1 MNKTV
6 SLSTRRGP
14 KKLIGTRVHKVKKG
28 PGSYK
33 RAKGKQLM
41 KQMDENNKY
50 RKFFNMLLEQEDASP
65 APEIPAADAS
75 PEEDEAALEKGLDPG
90 TAPEDFDVKPVDIG
104 VQSGIVNKIKEFITK
119 IEDFSKFLNDEVG
132 DSVNKF
138 INEVDKE
145 GSIVKGIAS
154 ESSKVTTVAE
164 NLAGLA
170 EAFKGKLLVG
180 LRKHR
185 ENQASIQEF

>member
-6 SLSTRRGP
+6 LLSTRRGP
-14 KKLIGTRVHKVKKG
+14 KKLIGTRVHKSKKG

-33 RAKGKQLM
+33 RSKGKTFM

-50 RKFFNMLLEQEDASP
+50 RKFFNMLLEQESDSTASEVP
-65 APEIPAADAS
+65 ASAAT

-90 TAPEDFDVKPVDIG
+90 TAPEEFDVKPVDIG
-104 VQSGIVNKIKEFITK
+104 IQSGTVNKIKEFITK
-119 IEDFSKFLNDEVG
+119 IEEFSKFLNDEAG

-138 INEVDKE
+138 INEADKE
-145 GSIVKGIAS
+145 GSIVKGISS

-164 NLAGLA
+164 TLAGLA
-170 EAFKGKLLVG
+170 EAFKGKLLVS

-185 ENQASIQEF
+185 ENQAAIQEF